1 MKQRITVILSL
12 LVLAG
17 CQPADTSEEWTRI
30 SDGYVEA
37 WNTGNMDVLDGVIDA
52 QFVRFVGSTVMSED
66 LDSLKRYMISFRET
80 YPDFHVTIDESINA
94 GDRRV
99 SRWSFTATNSGISN
113 PALEGKTVSVTGMS
127 FDRMAGGKMVEERLE
142 VNQLPWML
150 QMGYTLTPPSSAD
163 E

>member
-17 CQPADTSEEWTRI
+17 CQQADTSEEWTRI
-30 SDGYVEA
+30 IDGYVEA
-37 WNTGNMDVLDGVIDA
+37 WNTGNMDVLDGVVDA
-52 QFVRFVGSTVMSED
+52 QIVRIVGSTVTSED
-66 LDSLKRYMISFRET
+66 LDSLKKTIAGFREQ

-99 SRWSFTATNSGISN
+99 SRWSFTGTHSGLGN
-113 PALEGKTVSVTGMS
+113 PALEGKTVSVSGMS

-150 QMGYTLTPPSSAD
+150 QLGYTLTPPSSAD